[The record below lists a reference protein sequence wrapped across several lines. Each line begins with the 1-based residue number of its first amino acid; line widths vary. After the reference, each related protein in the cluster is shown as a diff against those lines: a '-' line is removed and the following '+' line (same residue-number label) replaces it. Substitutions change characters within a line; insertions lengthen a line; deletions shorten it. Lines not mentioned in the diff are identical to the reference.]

1 MLGPGGVPE
10 VRSLP
15 FEFVKANY
23 DAITAKIPAGSTFGI
38 GAFLPF
44 VGGLFCDEKSGEEL
58 KAFFE
63 PKVDRFAGT
72 RRNLAQTLEGIRI
85 CTAYKAAQQD
95 SVVEFLKKY

>member
-1 MLGPGGVPE
+1 MAYWWVNQNKTWRHE
-10 VRSLP
+10 V
-15 FEFVKANY
+15 
-23 DAITAKIPAGSTFGI
+23 
-38 GAFLPF
+38 
-44 VGGLFCDEKSGEEL
+44 SGEYL
-58 KAFFE
+58 WS